1 VEDRI
6 PDVDWRA
13 AYATYEKLV
22 IAVTGIFDPS
32 AQLSDE
38 QRSLAWYLEA
48 LDQRDRFFAQ
58 WRAFFEEVDA
68 LVLPPAAVTAFTHRE
83 QSEALEVDG
92 EPLSYWA
99 NARLL
104 GIFNMAGLPSL
115 VVPAS
120 RDDDGLPIGI
130 QLVGPA
136 WSETRL
142 IAVARSLERAEILPG
157 FSFPPDY

>member
-1 VEDRI
+1 VEGCVRE
-6 PDVDWRA
+6 
-13 AYATYEKLV
+13 YEKLV
-22 IAVTGIFDPS
+22 IAVTGVFDPS
-32 AQLSDE
+32 AELSDE

-48 LDQRDRFFAQ
+48 LDQRDRFIAQ
-58 WRAFFEEVDA
+58 WEAFFEEVSA

-83 QSEALEVDG
+83 QGEPLAVDG
-92 EPLSYWA
+92 EALSYWA

-115 VVPAS
+115 VVPAGQ
-120 RDDDGLPIGI
+120 DDHGLPIGI

-142 IAVARSLERAEILPG
+142 IAIARALERAEILPG
-157 FSFPPDY
+157 FRFPPAY